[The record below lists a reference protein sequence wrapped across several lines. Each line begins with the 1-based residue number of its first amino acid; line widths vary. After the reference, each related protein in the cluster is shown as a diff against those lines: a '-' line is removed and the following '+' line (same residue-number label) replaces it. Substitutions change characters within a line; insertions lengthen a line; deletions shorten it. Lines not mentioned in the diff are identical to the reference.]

1 MARTKSKLNQ
11 RLAALDS
18 KKDSGSSLRG
28 SPVNPFE
35 QDDGKVMDTTG
46 FILVVVVAFAIISA
60 LAVVFGVQRIENDL
74 ERRANLAL
82 RSQGIEE
89 IEVVAVGQDLQVTG
103 VVLEEAH
110 EAFVPKLV
118 ASLRGVRSVDPNI
131 EWVPR
136 PEIEEEVILSDPLIF
151 TWNGSSVVITGTL
164 SDQPTVDSVM
174 TVAADTWANVDT
186 EGLVVLEGLDPER
199 DWLPSIL
206 SLAVEMAARDSE
218 GEIVANPVA
227 GVVKVSAEFDTRQ
240 EQREAKDKVESIL
253 ETVTFA
259 FSSGLTVKDQPRP
272 TIQAVEQLQEDI
284 DELVLGQV
292 VEFEDNSAELTAKGT
307 ELLDEVFAAISQFP
321 TVPIEIAGHTDDRG
335 TPEYNLELS
344 RQRALSVLSY
354 LVGLGADEARFV
366 VIAYG
371 ESSPIADNSTEEGR
385 ARNRRIEFT
394 ALEE

>member
-1 MARTKSKLNQ
+1 M
-11 RLAALDS
+11 
-18 KKDSGSSLRG
+18 
-28 SPVNPFE
+28 
-35 QDDGKVMDTTG
+35 
-46 FILVVVVAFAIISA
+46 
-60 LAVVFGVQRIENDL
+60 
-74 ERRANLAL
+74 
-82 RSQGIEE
+82 
-89 IEVVAVGQDLQVTG
+89 
-103 VVLEEAH
+103 
-110 EAFVPKLV
+110 
-118 ASLRGVRSVDPNI
+118 
-131 EWVPR
+131 
-136 PEIEEEVILSDPLIF
+136 
-151 TWNGSSVVITGTL
+151 
-164 SDQPTVDSVM
+164 
-174 TVAADTWANVDT
+174 
-186 EGLVVLEGLDPER
+186 
-199 DWLPSIL
+199 
-206 SLAVEMAARDSE
+206 
-218 GEIVANPVA
+218 
-227 GVVKVSAEFDTRQ
+227 
-240 EQREAKDKVESIL
+240 
-253 ETVTFA
+253 TFA